1 MDTKPTMWPGMPVN
15 SQSHGRR
22 SAWYAD
28 WFEAKR
34 VVGKTSPRHELARA
48 RLYSTKDSAHWAVAV
63 LCLMLDDF
71 RPEGA
76 GDVVRVLIDATALPQ
91 NRGGVGRYVD
101 ELVTRL
107 PSLGADV
114 HVAAQPRDAERYAA
128 AVGRDQV
135 HLAPAWAGEP
145 VPRLAWEQTGLPLLV
160 RRIRPDVVHSPHYTM
175 PLATSFSGR
184 AKHVVTLHDAT
195 FFSLPELHL
204 GVKARFFAQW
214 IRVTTRRADAL
225 IVPSRATLDEVVE
238 HTGIDATRVTVIPH
252 GVDHDR
258 FQPPTA
264 REVAELRGWLGLAPD
279 TAYCAFLGT
288 LEPRKNVPALIRA
301 YSVACA
307 HLPSPPPLVLAGGRG
322 WDTGIDAALAQVPA
336 HLTVLR
342 PGFVPEPLVP
352 ALLGG
357 AEVLAYPGFGE
368 GFGLPLLEAMA
379 CGAPVLTT
387 RRLSLPE
394 VGGDAV
400 AYANSPDEADLATA
414 LTSLLADA
422 NRRRQLSAAG
432 IERAAAYT
440 WTASATAHLAVFE
453 AQVRG

>member
-1 MDTKPTMWPGMPVN
+1 M
-15 SQSHGRR
+15 
-22 SAWYAD
+22 
-28 WFEAKR
+28 
-34 VVGKTSPRHELARA
+34 
-48 RLYSTKDSAHWAVAV
+48 
-63 LCLMLDDF
+63 
-71 RPEGA
+71 
-76 GDVVRVLIDATALPQ
+76 VRVLIDATALPE

-114 HVAAQPRDAERYAA
+114 HVAAQPRDARRYAEV
-128 AVGRDQV
+128 VGRDQV
-135 HLAPAWAGEP
+135 HLTPVWAGRP

-160 RRIRPDVVHSPHYTM
+160 QRIRPDVVHSPHYTM
-175 PLATSFSGR
+175 PLVTSLSR
-184 AKHVVTLHDAT
+184 TPRQVVTLHDAT

-204 GVKARFFAQW
+204 GVKARFFARQ
-214 IRVTTRRADAL
+214 IKVATRRADAL

-238 HTGIDATRVTVIPH
+238 HTGVDPARMTVIPH

-258 FQPPTA
+258 FLPPTA
-264 REVAELRGWLGLAPD
+264 PEVAELREWLGLAPD

-301 YSVACA
+301 YAMACSD
-307 HLPSPPPLVLAGGRG
+307 LPSPPPLVLAGGRG
-322 WDTGIDAALAQVPA
+322 WDQGIDAALAQVPA

-368 GFGLPLLEAMA
+368 GFGLPVLEAMA

-414 LTSLLADA
+414 LASLLADA
-422 NRRRQLSAAG
+422 GRRRQLSAAG
-432 IERAAAYT
+432 IERAAEYT
-440 WTASATAHLAVFE
+440 WTAAAAAHLAVFE
-453 AQVRG
+453 AQVKG